1 MPTSYEIGKNQQEQP
16 GIGISRD
23 KNLLRPRLPHAQ
35 NCPAWGECFWFL
47 RKVGASTQGTYMRT
61 YLSVG
66 IALARLI
73 LCAHRAGRGVLLL
86 GGTGLGKTAM
96 LQSLARKAGIGYR
109 RLDASVLEPSDL
121 GGIPSQDAM
130 HGGRMEY
137 LRPAWMPD
145 LESEP
150 EGFLVIEE
158 ATRPHAAVKNGLLNL
173 ISEKQLNGHVLPHK
187 WSVHGTANPADEN
200 FTDAEEMDAAFAARF
215 SIIEVR
221 AHRRDWLTWA
231 ASHGVHRDVLAY
243 VDTTP
248 AIFSNKGI
256 YTQSNPRSWTW
267 ISDFLNAVDRSPGG
281 ERPQP
286 DEILVFVTG
295 LVGAE
300 LAQDFLARR
309 ALPTPQ
315 TMTATDLLTGYRSA
329 HRHQVQRLVQS
340 RQVAEVASL
349 ADAVVEHLADATQ
362 RGEAL
367 NDAVQRENLASF
379 LNDLP
384 GDICASISKRLPM
397 LKKAL

>member
-1 MPTSYEIGKNQQEQP
+1 MKT
-16 GIGISRD
+16 
-23 KNLLRPRLPHAQ
+23 
-35 NCPAWGECFWFL
+35 
-47 RKVGASTQGTYMRT
+47 TMT
-61 YLSVG
+61 VG

-96 LQSLARKAGIGYR
+96 LQALARQAGVSYR
-109 RLDASVLEPSDL
+109 RIDASVLEPSDL

-130 HGGRMEY
+130 RGGHMAY

-145 LESEP
+145 LKTEP

-173 ISEKQLNGHVLPHK
+173 ISEKQLNGHALPPK

-215 SIIEVR
+215 SIIEVH

-231 ASHGVHRDVLAY
+231 SGHGVHRDVLAY

-248 AIFSNKGI
+248 AIFSTKGI

-267 ISDFLNAVDRSPGG
+267 ISDFLNAVDCSPSG
-281 ERPQP
+281 ERPEP
-286 DEILVFVTG
+286 DEILAFITG

-309 ALPTPQ
+309 AQPTPQ
-315 TMTATDLLTGYRSA
+315 ALTATDLLTGYRSA
-329 HRHQVQRLVQS
+329 HRHQVQRLVQA
-340 RQVAEVASL
+340 RQIAEVTSL
-349 ADAVVEHLADATQ
+349 ADAVVEHLADAAHRQ
-362 RGEAL
+362 QVL
-367 NDAVQRENLASF
+367 NNPAQREHLADF
-379 LNDLP
+379 INDLP
-384 GDICASISKRLPM
+384 GDISASIFTRLPM
-397 LKKAL
+397 LRKVL